1 MDIKRNI
8 TTNITQHLKAKE
20 ITIIVGARQ
29 VGKTT
34 LLKAIKKD
42 LDAIGE
48 NTIFFNLDIQSHQ
61 QYFQSQQAL
70 LKKIALEFDEQSAYV
85 FIDEIQRKENA
96 GLFLKG
102 LYDSELPYKFIVSGS
117 GSLELKEKI
126 QESLAGRK
134 RLFEM
139 YPVTFEEMVHFK
151 TAYKYEEKL
160 SAFFE
165 IESEK
170 ATQLL
175 HEYLNYGGYPR
186 IVVETS
192 VQEKRLLLD
201 EIFSSYLEK
210 DITSLLSLNRPDAF
224 VLLIRLL
231 ADRVGSQI
239 SFSQLSIETG
249 ISLPTVK
256 KYLWYAEKTFIT
268 KRVLPFFRNAKK
280 ELIKSPELF
289 FVDLGLRNYA
299 INQLGQI
306 GQPYNTGMVFENFIF
321 QLLQEKAKRYGWQ
334 VKYWRTKDK
343 AEVDFIIDKGREQIP
358 VEVKY
363 QHLKNNNVSRSFR
376 SFIDKYQPSQAFL
389 VNLSRAS
396 EGTIEETAIKIIPYY
411 QLLRD
416 NLFGDNHDDSHL

>member
-1 MDIKRNI
+1 MYIKRKI
-8 TTNITQHLKAKE
+8 EKTILRHLKAKE

-34 LLKAIKKD
+34 LIKSIKKD
-42 LDAIGE
+42 LDAAGA

-61 QYFQSQQAL
+61 QYFSSQQAFL
-70 LKKIALEFDEQSAYV
+70 QKLNLEFDGKPTFV

-102 LYDSELPYKFIVSGS
+102 LYDSDLPYKFVVSGS

-139 YPVTFEEMVHFK
+139 YPVSFEEMLAFK
-151 TAYKYEEKL
+151 TNYKYEGKL
-160 SAFFE
+160 AQFFE
-165 IESEK
+165 AETEKTIE
-170 ATQLL
+170 LL
-175 HEYLNYGGYPR
+175 QEYLNYGGYPR
-186 IVVETS
+186 IVVEAS
-192 VQEKRLLLD
+192 IKEKRLLLD
-201 EIFSSYLEK
+201 EIFSSYLER
-210 DITSLLSLNRPDAF
+210 DIASLLSLNRPDAF

-256 KYLWYAEKTFIT
+256 KYLWYAEKTFII
-268 KRVLPFFRNAKK
+268 KRVLPFFKNAKK

-306 GQPYNTGMVFENFIF
+306 GQPYNTGMVFENFVF
-321 QLLQEKAKRYGWQ
+321 QILQEKAEENGWQ
-334 VKYWRTKDK
+334 IKYWRTKDK
-343 AEVDFIIDKGREQIP
+343 AEVDFIIDKGWEQIP

-363 QHLKNNNVSRSFR
+363 QHLKNNNISRSFR
-376 SFIDKYQPSQAFL
+376 SFIEKYQPKQAFL
-389 VNLSRAS
+389 INLSREE
-396 EGTIEETAIKIIPYY
+396 EGIIGKTPIKIMPFYR
-411 QLLRD
+411 LLSEQ
-416 NLFGDNHDDSHL
+416 F

>member
-1 MDIKRNI
+1 MYIKRKI
-8 TTNITQHLKAKE
+8 EKDILRHLKAKE

-34 LLKAIKKD
+34 LIKSIKKD
-42 LDAIGE
+42 LDAVGK
-48 NTIFFNLDIQSHQ
+48 NTIFLNLDIQSHQ
-61 QYFQSQQAL
+61 QYFTTQQAFL
-70 LKKIALEFDEQSAYV
+70 QKLSLEFNGQAAFV

-102 LYDSELPYKFIVSGS
+102 LYDSDLPYKFVVSGS

-139 YPVTFEEMVHFK
+139 YPVSFEEMLQFK
-151 TAYKYEEKL
+151 TNYQYEKRL
-160 SAFFE
+160 AQFFE
-165 IESEK
+165 AETEK
-170 ATQLL
+170 TTKFLQ
-175 HEYLNYGGYPR
+175 EYLNYGGYPR
-186 IVVETS
+186 IVVEAS
-192 VQEKRLLLD
+192 IKEKRLLLD
-201 EIFSSYLEK
+201 EIFSSYLER
-210 DITSLLSLNRPDAF
+210 DIASLLSLNRPDAF

-239 SFSQLSIETG
+239 SFSQLSVETG

-268 KRVLPFFRNAKK
+268 KRVLPFFKNAKK

-306 GQPYNTGMVFENFIF
+306 GQPYNTGMVFENFVF
-321 QLLQEKAKRYGWQ
+321 QILQEKAEENGWQ

-343 AEVDFIIDKGREQIP
+343 AEVDFILDKGWEQIP
-358 VEVKY
+358 IEVKY
-363 QHLKNNNVSRSFR
+363 QHLKNNNISRSFR
-376 SFIDKYQPSQAFL
+376 SFIEKYQPKQAFL
-389 VNLSRAS
+389 INLSRN
-396 EGTIEETAIKIIPYY
+396 EVGIIGETSIKIMPFYR
-411 QLLRD
+411 LLSEQ
-416 NLFGDNHDDSHL
+416 F